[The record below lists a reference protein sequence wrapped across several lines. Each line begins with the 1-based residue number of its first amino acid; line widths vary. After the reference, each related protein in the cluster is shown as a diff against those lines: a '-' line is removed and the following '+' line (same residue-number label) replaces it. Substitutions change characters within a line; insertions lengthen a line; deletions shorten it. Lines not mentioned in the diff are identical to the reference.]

1 MEILYPLSPSL
12 TRNVGPPTDRYRR
25 ALSDAPAPK
34 VKRHFDAP
42 DRGASLSAVPV
53 RMEQVS
59 VVQSVTPTPASLP
72 VTPSPCARTLS
83 LPEEPLLQVEDNS
96 RYCLYP
102 IRHLDIW
109 EFYKNHQ
116 RTFWTAEEI
125 DMTIDKND
133 WSTRLSQDE
142 RWFIEHILAFFASSD
157 GIVLENLV
165 THLCQEINIPEAR
178 CFYSFQAMMEN
189 VHSEVYSLM
198 IDTFVSNAERK
209 QMLFDAI
216 DEIPCVRKKADWA
229 LRWISRKSGLGQRL
243 VAFAIV
249 EGLFFSGSFCAIF
262 WLKERGLLVN
272 SLGKSNEWISR
283 DEGLHTLF
291 AVHLYNNY
299 IQNKMSAKDVYTMMR
314 EAVALENEFLCDAL
328 PVRLIGMNGDMM
340 TEYIRFVAD
349 WLLVQLQL
357 EPIFHARNPFPFMAK
372 IGLEGKTNFFEQR
385 VSEYAKGAE
394 TLPTDMTFST
404 CQEDDEEF

>member
-1 MEILYPLSPSL
+1 MEVLRPLLSVPMCRTSATTCATATNVSSSPSVTVTL
-12 TRNVGPPTDRYRR
+12 RPANAPP
-25 ALSDAPAPK
+25 K
-34 VKRHFDAP
+34 H
-42 DRGASLSAVPV
+42 
-53 RMEQVS
+53 
-59 VVQSVTPTPASLP
+59 
-72 VTPSPCARTLS
+72 
-83 LPEEPLLQVEDNS
+83 EPLLQVEDNS

-109 EFYKNHQ
+109 DFYKKHQ
-116 RTFWTAEEI
+116 CTFWTAEEI
-125 DMTIDKND
+125 DFAIDKND
-133 WSTRLSQDE
+133 WSTKLTDDE

-165 THLCQEINIPEAR
+165 THMCQEITIPEAR

-198 IDTFVSNAERK
+198 IDTFISDEKRK
-209 QMLFDAI
+209 RRLFAAV
-216 DEIPCVRKKADWA
+216 DEIPCVKKKADWA
-229 LRWISRKSGLGQRL
+229 LRWVASHSDLAHRL

-262 WLKERGLLVN
+262 WLKERGLLTH

-291 AVHLYNNY
+291 AVHLYNYY
-299 IQNKMSAKDVYTMMR
+299 IKNKLSEKEIHQMMR
-314 EAVALENEFLCDAL
+314 EAVDLEVEFLSDAL
-328 PVRLIGMNGDMM
+328 PVRLIGMNDRLM

-349 WLLVQLQL
+349 WLLTNLKVSPL
-357 EPIFHARNPFPFMAK
+357 FHARNPFPFMAK

-385 VSEYAKGAE
+385 VTEYVKGSEANVNFMNF
-394 TLPTDMTFST
+394 DM
-404 CQEDDEEF
+404 DDSF